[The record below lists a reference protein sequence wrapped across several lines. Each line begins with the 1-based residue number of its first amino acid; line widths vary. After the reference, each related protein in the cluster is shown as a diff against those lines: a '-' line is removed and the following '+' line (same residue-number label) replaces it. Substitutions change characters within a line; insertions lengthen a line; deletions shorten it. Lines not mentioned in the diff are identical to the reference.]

1 MLYGGNGSPDAD
13 EAEDERLERLESGDQ
28 DDEEDDDQE
37 ENTDEADENKT
48 SDGSTKKK
56 NRLRLARLKK
66 KAKKHGYEFSGATD
80 VAGVLFV
87 EIQRITDLPP
97 EKNGTSMALFRRPM
111 KLTPFQSP
119 SHRFRYGSIC
129 GYFPWEKDLPHP
141 CSPP

>member
-1 MLYGGNGSPDAD
+1 MICGGNGSPDAD

-28 DDEEDDDQE
+28 DDDEGYDQE
-37 ENTDEADENKT
+37 DNTDETDENKT
-48 SDGSTKKK
+48 SDGSAKKK
-56 NRLRLARLKK
+56 SRLRLAPLKK

-97 EKNGTSMALFRRPM
+97 EKNGKIMALIRRPM
-111 KLTPFQSP
+111 RLTRVPSP
-119 SHRFRYGSIC
+119 EDWFRYGSLC
-129 GYFPWEKDLPHP
+129 GYLSWEKDLSHS

>member
-1 MLYGGNGSPDAD
+1 MICGGNGSPDAD

-28 DDEEDDDQE
+28 DDDDEDDQE
-37 ENTDEADENKT
+37 DNTDEADENKN
-48 SDGSTKKK
+48 SDGSAKKK

-87 EIQRITDLPP
+87 EIQKITDLPP
-97 EKNGTSMALFRRPM
+97 EKNGTFEAPSRRPT
-111 KLTPFQSP
+111 KLTYFSSP
-119 SHRFRYGSIC
+119 QDWFRYGPVC
-129 GYFPWEKDLPHP
+129 GHISWEEDLPHS